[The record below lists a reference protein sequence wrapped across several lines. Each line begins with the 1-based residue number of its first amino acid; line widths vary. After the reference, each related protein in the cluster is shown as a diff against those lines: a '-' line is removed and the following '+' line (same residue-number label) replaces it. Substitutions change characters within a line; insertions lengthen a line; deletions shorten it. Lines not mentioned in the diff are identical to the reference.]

1 MERNVPRDQWLYD
14 DRCMEKWQGWIL
26 ADHSAFLE
34 SEDKR
39 LQPKRPKPEMTKDEI
54 NQVLEQAYVKS
65 QVVEVQENTEYNGQ
79 YENCISGAIVGFS
92 MGQLYLQRNTGK
104 IMTIIVDDLRNAE
117 MIDAEKWWK
126 QQTY

>member
-1 MERNVPRDQWLYD
+1 
-14 DRCMEKWQGWIL
+14 MEKWQGWIL